1 MSPKGAQTPI
11 GFDDVKK
18 IALSLPDVEE
28 STSYGAPAVK
38 WRGKM
43 LACVPVNNSAE
54 ANSLVIR
61 VDLDHRIRLLL
72 DKPDVYYITDH
83 YVPHPVVLARLLLV
97 SEADLRDLLRN
108 AYQIVMS
115 DSSARHR

>member
-61 VDLDHRIRLLL
+61 VDLDRRIRLLL
-72 DKPDVYYITDH
+72 DKPDVYYITTCHTRSCWPD
-83 YVPHPVVLARLLLV
+83 YYWCRRPI
-97 SEADLRDLLRN
+97 SEIFCATRIR
-108 AYQIVMS
+108 
-115 DSSARHR
+115 